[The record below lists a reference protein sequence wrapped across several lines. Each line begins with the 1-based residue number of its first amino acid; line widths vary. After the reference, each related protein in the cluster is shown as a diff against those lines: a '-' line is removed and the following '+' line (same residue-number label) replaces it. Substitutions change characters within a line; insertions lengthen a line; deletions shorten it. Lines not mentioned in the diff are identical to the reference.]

1 MNAARMRQIIRL
13 LPNLRDRLFLSPDL
27 LGGDTDADFDPD
39 CPGPRPDARG
49 RPGPT
54 DFDRAGF
61 RLASLFAQRHLAD
74 AAQIVPTEG
83 GTRVR
88 VARVP
93 LSGDDFSHEVDT
105 YALRCGSREIRFLS
119 TDTYDGTGE
128 LAERYEESVEAWDTV
143 SEGTNY
149 GFLYE
154 VVCEEK
160 RSAQGSYPSVTAFI
174 GQTRN

>member
-1 MNAARMRQIIRL
+1 MLTSILTAL
-13 LPNLRDRLFLSPDL
+13 V
-27 LGGDTDADFDPD
+27 LGLMPVADQDPPISTAPVSD
-39 CPGPRPDARG
+39 WHPFSRSA
-49 RPGPT
+49 T
-54 DFDRAGF
+54 TAY
-61 RLASLFAQRHLAD
+61 LAD

-128 LAERYEESVEAWDTV
+128 LAESYEESVEAWDTV

>member
-1 MNAARMRQIIRL
+1 MLTSILTALA
-13 LPNLRDRLFLSPDL
+13 
-27 LGGDTDADFDPD
+27 LGLMPVADQDPPASTAPVTDWHPFSRSATI
-39 CPGPRPDARG
+39 AY
-49 RPGPT
+49 
-54 DFDRAGF
+54 
-61 RLASLFAQRHLAD
+61 LAD

-93 LSGDDFSHEVDT
+93 LTGDDFSHEIDT
-105 YALRCGSREIRFLS
+105 YAFRCASREIRFLS
-119 TDTYDGTGE
+119 TDTYDGTGQ
-128 LAERYEESVEAWDTV
+128 LTDRYEETIEEWDTV

-154 VVCEEK
+154 VVCNEK

-174 GQTRN
+174 GQTRD